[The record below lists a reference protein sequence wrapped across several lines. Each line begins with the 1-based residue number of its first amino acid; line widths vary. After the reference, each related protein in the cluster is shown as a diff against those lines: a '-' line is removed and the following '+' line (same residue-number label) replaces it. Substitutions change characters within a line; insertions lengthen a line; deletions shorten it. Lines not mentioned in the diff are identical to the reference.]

1 MYRNSAATRELVD
14 RLTAA
19 KLTLNDRTVTGRI
32 IERLS
37 HEQLLR
43 PEENPEQTL
52 GRFRELAAIGYG
64 TGKSASRAALVLTT
78 RGFPC
83 ERVRTAILEP
93 YGLNPESVARL
104 DQDSIARM
112 IEVALEHGVTP
123 EGLAQPTV
131 EAWRRSPIGAVG
143 DQVAKVLAT
152 GGRTDWAG
160 ALLGPLTEDP
170 EQRSQ
175 LLGRTAAEAAMGRE
189 ITDPTPIL
197 DLMGLFGD
205 APAKP
210 TTNVDYDVDGTVQD
224 FMGEVASWAP
234 AYFPIVTSAPL
245 DELST
250 AAQKMRSRLALVPF
264 LGHLLAALAGTDQSP
279 AEADGERLDALAA
292 QWAPVQIIFDRRQAT
307 T

>member
-1 MYRNSAATRELVD
+1 MAAMYRDSAATRELVD

-19 KLTLNDRTVTGRI
+19 KLTLNGRTVTGRI

-43 PEENPEQTL
+43 PEENPERTL

-64 TGKSASRAALVLTT
+64 TGKSASRAALVLTR

-93 YGLNPESVARL
+93 YGLNPESVAGL
-104 DQDSIARM
+104 DQDSIARL
-112 IEVALEHGVTP
+112 IEDARKHGVTP

-131 EAWRRSPIGAVG
+131 EAWRHTDTPIDALTDRVT
-143 DQVAKVLAT
+143 KMLAT

-175 LLGRTAAEAAMGRE
+175 VLGRTAAEAAMGRE
-189 ITDPTPIL
+189 ITDPTSIL
-197 DLMGLFGD
+197 DLVKQLSN
-205 APAKP
+205 APAESTTRTPAVP
-210 TTNVDYDVDGTVQD
+210 TTNVEYDVGETVQD
-224 FMGEVASWAP
+224 FMGEVASCAP
-234 AYFPIVTSAPL
+234 AYFSIVTSTPL

-250 AAQKMRSRLALVPF
+250 AAQETRLLLTPL
-264 LGHLLAALAGTDQSP
+264 LGLGVDPEL
-279 AEADGERLDALAA
+279 LDA
-292 QWAPVQIIFDRRQAT
+292 WATIVAPAWIVAMRRKVT
-307 T
+307 R

>member
-14 RLTAA
+14 RLAA
-19 KLTLNDRTVTGRI
+19 AELTLDGRTVTGRI

-93 YGLNPESVARL
+93 YGLNLESVAGL
-104 DQDSIARM
+104 DRDSIARLV
-112 IEVALEHGVTP
+112 EVARKLGVTP
-123 EGLAQPTV
+123 DGLARPTV
-131 EAWRRSPIGAVG
+131 EAWRHTDTPIGAVV

-175 LLGRTAAEAAMGRE
+175 VLGRTAAEAMMGRE
-189 ITDPTPIL
+189 ITDPTSIL
-197 DLMGLFGD
+197 DLVKQLSN
-205 APAKP
+205 APAEPTTRTPAGP
-210 TTNVDYDVDGTVQD
+210 TTNVKYDVGETVQD
-224 FMGEVASWAP
+224 FMGEVVSCAP
-234 AYFPIVTSAPL
+234 AYFPIVTSTPL
-245 DELST
+245 DDLST
-250 AAQKMRSRLALVPF
+250 AAQETRLLLTPLPG
-264 LGHLLAALAGTDQSP
+264 LGVDP
-279 AEADGERLDALAA
+279 ERLDA
-292 QWAPVQIIFDRRQAT
+292 WATIVAPAWIVARRRQVT
-307 T
+307 R